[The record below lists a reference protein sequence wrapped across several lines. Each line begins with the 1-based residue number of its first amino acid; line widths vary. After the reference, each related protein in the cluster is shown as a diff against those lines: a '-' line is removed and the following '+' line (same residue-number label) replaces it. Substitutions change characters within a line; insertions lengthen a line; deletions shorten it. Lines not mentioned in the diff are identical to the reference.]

1 MTALAIFHLSAS
13 TGSKAS
19 GQSAGAKAS
28 YIARAGKYRRD
39 REELVHVESKNMPAW
54 AARGLSERSDAAALE
69 YWRAADVH
77 ERANGRLYKQVE
89 FALPV
94 ELARGQQVALARY
107 FAREL
112 TGNVDGGAL
121 PYTLAVHAGEQRKQ
135 QKNPH
140 CHLIISERVNDG
152 IAREAGTWFKRA
164 AVAGKDQAA
173 GGARK
178 TEALK
183 PKEWLEAVREKW
195 ARFANRALEL
205 AGFAE
210 RIDHRS
216 LEAQQVERIP
226 QIHLGPNVS
235 KMMARGID
243 TDRAV
248 AAKRVTISNEQI
260 VKLRQEQA
268 HDQRLMV
275 AERQQSHVP
284 GAGAPEAPAP
294 ARGAVRPPQR
304 PIVEEQERD
313 QRLVVSERQQSP
325 VPQASGT
332 RASLRDA
339 PRPPRRPIADAF
351 ERKRQ
356 RVEVLARDMVRTGQW
371 KKVDPAVVDYRVC
384 IELIREGY
392 APAVVQGE
400 LLRLGREQ
408 EYAVRTIA
416 QASEKARQ
424 LGKGLER

>member
-1 MTALAIFHLSAS
+1 VTALAIFHLSAS

-77 ERANGRLYKQVE
+77 ERANGRLFKQVE

-94 ELARGQQVALARY
+94 ELATGQQVALARY

-205 AGFAE
+205 AGFSE

-216 LEAQQVERIP
+216 LEAQKVERIP

-235 KMMARGID
+235 KMVARGIE

-248 AAKRVTISNEQI
+248 AAKRVT
-260 VKLRQEQA
+260 
-268 HDQRLMV
+268 
-275 AERQQSHVP
+275 AERQLHLP
-284 GAGAPEAPAP
+284 IGDDDIAP
-294 ARGAVRPPQR
+294 
-304 PIVEEQERD
+304 
-313 QRLVVSERQQSP
+313 S
-325 VPQASGT
+325 
-332 RASLRDA
+332 
-339 PRPPRRPIADAF
+339 
-351 ERKRQ
+351 
-356 RVEVLARDMVRTGQW
+356 
-371 KKVDPAVVDYRVC
+371 
-384 IELIREGY
+384 
-392 APAVVQGE
+392 
-400 LLRLGREQ
+400 
-408 EYAVRTIA
+408 
-416 QASEKARQ
+416 
-424 LGKGLER
+424 